1 MMTNRVLRVKKV
13 GNDSRVI
20 WGQKSQMMTERSFE
34 VNKGQMILT
43 NAVQLCFVL
52 EVFSIEVVEHVELGE
67 FEITEFGLGFT
78 IGQLLRP
85 KPLLPSIGDVIDDAF
100 IEEMPLLPLVPLK
113 SETLRGID

>member
-1 MMTNRVLRVKKV
+1 
-13 GNDSRVI
+13 
-20 WGQKSQMMTERSFE
+20 
-34 VNKGQMILT
+34 MILT

-100 IEEMPLLPLVPLK
+100 IEEIPLLPLVPLK

>member
-1 MMTNRVLRVKKV
+1 MTRRPF
-13 GNDSRVI
+13 GVI
-20 WGQKSQMMTERSFE
+20 RGQMMTQRSFGANRDRTKTKRSFE
-34 VNKGQMILT
+34 VKKGQMILT

-100 IEEMPLLPLVPLK
+100 IEEIPLLPLVPLK
-113 SETLRGID
+113 RETLRGID

>member
-1 MMTNRVLRVKKV
+1 MNGVLTGSKKVRDRVL
-13 GNDSRVI
+13 
-20 WGQKSQMMTERSFE
+20 WGQKRSN
-34 VNKGQMILT
+34 VLT

-52 EVFSIEVVEHVELGE
+52 EVFSIEVVEHVEL
-67 FEITEFGLGFT
+67 FEMTELGLCFT

-85 KPLLPSIGDVIDDAF
+85 KRSLLPSIGDVIDDAF

>member
-1 MMTNRVLRVKKV
+1 MTQRVIRVKK
-13 GNDSRVI
+13 
-20 WGQKSQMMTERSFE
+20 GQKGRGSFG
-34 VNKGQMILT
+34 VNKSQIILT

-67 FEITEFGLGFT
+67 FEMTEFGLGFT

-100 IEEMPLLPLVPLK
+100 IDEMPLLPLVPLK